1 MSTIKTASTEY
12 RKLEYPGTFN
22 LYPLNAKL

>member
-1 MSTIKTASTEY
+1 MSTIKTASIEY
-12 RKLEYPGTFN
+12 RKLEYPGTLS